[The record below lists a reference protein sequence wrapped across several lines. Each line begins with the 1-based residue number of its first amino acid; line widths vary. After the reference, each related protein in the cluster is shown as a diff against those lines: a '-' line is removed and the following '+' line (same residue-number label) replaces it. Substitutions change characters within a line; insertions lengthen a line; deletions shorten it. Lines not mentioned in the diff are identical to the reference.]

1 MLLNQEKVKELIQ
14 AGKNSNNEVLEDDI
28 IRLFGDIL
36 EEQELIL
43 LVNELNKENITLIRL
58 EDGIIED
65 DDTEDLIHETT
76 SDYMTDDS
84 VKMYLKEIGN
94 IPLLDFEEEIEV
106 ARRIEKGDEEARQ
119 YLINSNLRLVVSVAK
134 RYVRSSGMSFLD
146 LIQEGNTGLMKAV
159 QKFDYK
165 RGYKFSTYAMWW
177 IRQAITRAIAD
188 QSKTIRIPVHM
199 REIMNRIA
207 KLSRN
212 FLSENGREPSI
223 TEIADMIQMDR
234 NKVEEIMK
242 LYGDTLS
249 LETPVGEEEDSTLAD
264 FVADE
269 RFLGQYEQTEKKL
282 LGDELES
289 ILSTLTE
296 REQRVLRL
304 RFGFEGNR
312 IYTLEEVGK
321 EFHVT
326 RERIR
331 QIEARAIRRLR
342 SKSASKLL
350 RSYIE

>member
-1 MLLNQEKVKELIQ
+1 MSLDKEKVKELVQ
-14 AGKNSNNEVLEDDI
+14 AGKNSNNEILEDDI
-28 IRLFGDIL
+28 VRLFGDIL
-36 EEQELIL
+36 EEQELNFIIS
-43 LVNELNKENITLIRL
+43 ELSKENINFIRL

-65 DDTEDLIHETT
+65 DDNEDLIHETT

-94 IPLLDFEEEIEV
+94 IPLLDFKEEIDV
-106 ARRIEKGDEEARQ
+106 ARRIEEGDEKARQ

-159 QKFDYK
+159 EKYDYK

-188 QSKTIRIPVHM
+188 QSKTIRIPVHI
-199 REIMNRIA
+199 REIMSRIA
-207 KLSRN
+207 KLSRV
-212 FLSENGREPSI
+212 FIVENGREPSI
-223 TEIADMIQMDR
+223 TEIADMTHMDR

-242 LYGDTLS
+242 LYGDTVS

-264 FVADE
+264 FIADE
-269 RFLGQYEQTEKKL
+269 KILGQYEQTELKM
-282 LGDELES
+282 LGAELES
-289 ILSTLTE
+289 MLSTLTE

-304 RFGFEGNR
+304 RFGFEGDR

-331 QIEARAIRRLR
+331 QIEARAIRRLK

-350 RSYIE
+350 KSYIE